1 MSQKF
6 SETCHNAKRC
16 LHFVKT
22 PLSWGDGGI
31 GKHLLAM
38 AIYGVVFFG
47 ILMLIETGIGKRLW
61 YVCVYVCISYAYMY
75 LCIVC
80 VCVCVCL
87 CVRACVR
94 ACVRVCACACMFIC
108 VNG

>member
-1 MSQKF
+1 MSHNI

-16 LHFVKT
+16 LHFVKS

-47 ILMLIETGIGKRLW
+47 ILMLLDTGIGKQLW
-61 YVCVYVCISYAYMY
+61 YVCVYLVCMY
-75 LCIVC
+75 VFMYCVCVSVC
-80 VCVCVCL
+80 VCV
-87 CVRACVR
+87 RS
-94 ACVRVCACACMFIC
+94 CVRV
-108 VNG
+108 